1 VFAGLLTKVGVYS
14 IIRLEALLFPG
25 GPVATLLMWV
35 ALATMLAG
43 VLGAVAQTDMKRMLS
58 FTLVSHIGYMVFGV
72 ALSTV
77 AGLAGAVFYVVHHIT
92 VQTSLFLVTGMVE
105 RRTGTTSVTRL
116 GGLMK
121 ASPVIAVLFFV
132 PAMNLSG
139 IPPMS
144 GFLGKLMLV
153 QAGLAAGG
161 WLPVTLVAAGLVT
174 SLLTLYAVAKTW
186 GKAFWRAPRPDRVGR
201 ILESEEHTGEDPT
214 VTTTTLPAALPLSVA
229 ALVALGLSFT
239 VLAGPLS
246 ALARRA
252 AVELMAR
259 EPYIT
264 AVLGRQP

>member
-25 GPVATLLMWV
+25 GPVSTLLMWV
-35 ALATMLAG
+35 ALATMLTG

-58 FTLVSHIGYMVFGV
+58 FTLVSHIGYMIFGV
-72 ALSTV
+72 GLSTV

-92 VQTSLFLVTGMVE
+92 VQTSLFLVVGMVE

-116 GGLMK
+116 GGLMR
-121 ASPVIAVLFFV
+121 AAPLIAVLFFV

-153 QAGLAAGG
+153 QAGLAEGG
-161 WLPVTLVAAGLVT
+161 WLPVTLVVAGLVT
-174 SLLTLYAVAKTW
+174 SLLTLYAVAKVW
-186 GKAFWRAPRPDRVGR
+186 GKAFWRGPQADRMGR
-201 ILESEEHTGEDPT
+201 VVESEERTGEDPV
-214 VTTTTLPAALPLSVA
+214 VTTTALPAALPLSVA
-229 ALVALGLSFT
+229 ALVTLGLSFT

-246 ALARRA
+246 ALAQRA
-252 AVELMAR
+252 AAELTAR
-259 EPYIT
+259 EPYIS
-264 AVLGRQP
+264 AVLGRHP